1 MSTVVIG
8 VTGSIA
14 AYKAADLVRL
24 LSKAGHDV
32 HVVMTSAA
40 TRFIGEVTLRTLSR
54 NPVAV
59 DMFDEDI
66 DWVPEHISLADKAD
80 LFVVAPCTANVI
92 AKMAHGL
99 ADDLL
104 SCTALAC
111 ECPILIAPAMNDKM
125 WNHPATASNVD
136 VLTGRGVKFMDVAEG
151 ALACGYEGKGR
162 MAEPALIAKMISDM
176 LA

>member
-24 LSKAGHDV
+24 VSKAGHDV

-104 SCTALAC
+104 TCTALAC
-111 ECPILIAPAMNDKM
+111 ECPILIAPAMNEKM

-136 VLTGRGVKFMDVAEG
+136 ALTGRGVKFMDVAEG

-162 MAEPALIAKMISDM
+162 MAEPELIAEMIIKM

>member
-14 AYKAADLVRL
+14 AYKAADLIRL
-24 LSKAGHDV
+24 LTKAGHDV

-80 LFVVAPCTANVI
+80 IFVVAPCTANVI

-104 SCTALAC
+104 ACTALAC

-162 MAEPALIAKMISDM
+162 MAEPELIAKMISDM